1 MLTSCAQSCEEC
13 TAPRA
18 SVCSVLLRIA
28 PGSHTPRLI
37 SSFARGLAGALR
49 RSSAQRQAKHRETK
63 RSRSR
68 FHSLVTSCDRGVSS
82 DSGRTDTDP
91 GSVRRFRANKSVV
104 HLIYDL
110 PENCCGNAQ
119 QTATGCDLFRGGSPW
134 RRASSFLP
142 SGERKKRCAH
152 LPQETGPAG
161 LSVGKPRRG
170 LSVSRASS
178 FRGIR
183 CLRARGAQAYSS
195 LLCVPSWNEIEASTG
210 TS

>member
-1 MLTSCAQSCEEC
+1 VTGRMLTSCAQSCEEC

-37 SSFARGLAGALR
+37 SSFARGLACALR

-82 DSGRTDTDP
+82 DSGQTDTEP
-91 GSVRRFRANKSVV
+91 GERSLRANKSVV

-142 SGERKKRCAH
+142 SGERKKAVCA
-152 LPQETGPAG
+152 LAARDR
-161 LSVGKPRRG
+161 PRRVVG
-170 LSVSRASS
+170 Q
-178 FRGIR
+178 
-183 CLRARGAQAYSS
+183 QAPPRPICQPRFILPRHS
-195 LLCVPSWNEIEASTG
+195 LLACSGGASVLVVVVCSVLERDRG
-210 TS
+210 